1 MVAKGELPMK
11 IIDWRSKIDAI
22 DTAMLHLLNLR
33 TELALEVGRLKAD
46 EGVALRVPA
55 REQEILS
62 RMKSL
67 NPGPLANDS
76 VAKIYQVILAN
87 RSRRKSSTAMAERR
101 TGREAGGR
109 RVRTIVTRRGDRRD
123 EMKVAKNARVAF
135 QGERGAFSEEA
146 AMKLLG
152 EDIVLVPRPTFEAA
166 FSAIDDA
173 VADYIL
179 APIENSLAGSVHRS
193 FDLLVDSR
201 LNILAEVIIPIAHN
215 LIAAPGGSLE
225 DLAIVESHPVALAQ
239 CEQFFSAHPRLKRIA
254 TEDTAGSVREVV
266 RAGDRTRA
274 AIAGRRAAEIY
285 GGVILQEHLEDNR
298 ENYTRFLLLSPS
310 SAEPENADKLS
321 LVFQLDHRPG
331 ALYHALEPFARRN
344 LNLMKIESRPVHGSP
359 WQYRFYLDLQASRRD
374 PEVAA
379 ALREL
384 EKLVVELRI
393 LGSYVS
399 APRSDSG
406 KSQPSART

>member
-1 MVAKGELPMK
+1 
-11 IIDWRSKIDAI
+11 
-22 DTAMLHLLNLR
+22 
-33 TELALEVGRLKAD
+33 
-46 EGVALRVPA
+46 
-55 REQEILS
+55 
-62 RMKSL
+62 
-67 NPGPLANDS
+67 
-76 VAKIYQVILAN
+76 
-87 RSRRKSSTAMAERR
+87 
-101 TGREAGGR
+101 
-109 RVRTIVTRRGDRRD
+109 
-123 EMKVAKNARVAF
+123 MKVEKNARVAF

-146 AMKLLG
+146 AVKLLG
-152 EDIVLVPRPTFEAA
+152 EEISLVPRPTFEAA
-166 FSAIDDA
+166 FSAIRDG

-215 LIAAPGGSLE
+215 LIAAPGAKFE
-225 DLAIVESHPVALAQ
+225 EIAVVESHPVALAQ

-266 RAGDRTRA
+266 RSGDHSRA

-285 GGVILQEHLEDNR
+285 GGVILREHLEDNR
-298 ENYTRFLLLSPS
+298 ENYTRFLLLSE
-310 SAEPENADKLS
+310 SAAVPENADKLS

-344 LNLMKIESRPVHGSP
+344 VNLMKIESRPVHGSP

-384 EKLVVELRI
+384 EGLVVDLRI

-399 APRSDSG
+399 APRSDSNRSDST
-406 KSQPSART
+406 KS